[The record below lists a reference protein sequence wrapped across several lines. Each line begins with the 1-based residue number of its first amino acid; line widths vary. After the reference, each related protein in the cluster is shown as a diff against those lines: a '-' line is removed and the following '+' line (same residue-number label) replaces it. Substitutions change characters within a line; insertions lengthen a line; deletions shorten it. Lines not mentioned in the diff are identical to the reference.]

1 MTSGTTSWRN
11 PALVGLVVLLA
22 DQITKWWAL
31 DALAG
36 GRTIEVVWTLR
47 LRLVRNTGIAFSQGR
62 GLGPVVAL
70 VVIVIIIF
78 LIRIGKRTDDSITRL
93 VVGAVVG
100 GAVGNLVDRIV
111 RSDRGAFDGAVVD
124 FVDLRW
130 WPVFNLADAAI
141 VTGGAVI
148 IWRGL
153 TR

>member
-1 MTSGTTSWRN
+1 M
-11 PALVGLVVLLA
+11 A
-22 DQITKWWAL
+22 DQITKLWAL
-31 DALAG
+31 DALDG

-47 LRLVRNTGIAFSQGR
+47 LRLVRNSGIAFSQGH

-78 LIRIGKRTDDSITRL
+78 LARMGTRTGDSITR
-93 VVGAVVG
+93 VTVGAVVG

-111 RSDRGAFDGAVVD
+111 RSDGRTFDGAVVD